1 MPNYGLGGKEKKK
14 IKSKRKRKHIRH
26 SIFIIIIFWK
36 ERKKKK
42 KFIRRDSAP
51 VGRSLGRF
59 ENLRGQKVMSDILR
73 CHEKE
78 KLKLTDSFPSVLCY
92 WIYLSK
98 KGGGWRWRAE
108 GPDQKGAPRAVIKN
122 SWAFGPVTHTSTFI
136 IARIL
141 LILALSMANKMR
153 CSWSFSNPGLLLV
166 VVVLLLL
173 DADDCS
179 RRLCH
184 SLPHCRYNCRRR

>member
-14 IKSKRKRKHIRH
+14 IKSNRKRKHIRH
-26 SIFIIIIFWK
+26 SIFIIIIFW
-36 ERKKKK
+36 KKKK

-122 SWAFGPVTHTSTFI
+122 SWAFGSRHTHVNIYHRPDTVDP
-136 IARIL
+136 
-141 LILALSMANKMR
+141 
-153 CSWSFSNPGLLLV
+153 CS
-166 VVVLLLL
+166 L
-173 DADDCS
+173 DGE
-179 RRLCH
+179 
-184 SLPHCRYNCRRR
+184 